1 MKHLNI
7 ILVGLATLLLGGLV
21 TACSDFDDLN
31 KSPFEAGANQ
41 VQVEYFINNAIIS
54 AQMNPHVAERAFV
67 LYWKDAGHMDRIGS
81 LSQNRTNDEWTQA
94 YFDEV
99 TSWLTHINSAISLY
113 QEQKAEGNT
122 KTYSNNLYQVARIW
136 RVYLMSEFTDN
147 FGVMPINSF
156 QGEKVQFNTT
166 EEVYTF
172 MLKELKEAVAGFDT
186 NTVSGDITNLDP
198 AYGYDFDKW
207 AKYGNS
213 LRMRLAMRISGANPT
228 LAKTEFEEAAKG
240 GKYISTF
247 DDNFAVQERPG
258 WDALTGVMSREWNNQ
273 FLSPTLNNLYL
284 GLGGI
289 TSEVQVGAYARAA
302 VDKLNKDR
310 ETPITLKFCDPDYMG
325 VKREGYFSTKTN
337 DPSAGYWS
345 DGLPYSIDPR
355 AYKAFNI
362 PGDINNP
369 HFNRYPSWNTGVVT
383 NTERPLL
390 LPKQEG
396 SEKQETLAKV
406 NSAFAWNISTPGNW
420 GEMDPINKV
429 YSFPGSMPRLVNEFR
444 NSSMKRVF
452 FGSWESYFLLAEA
465 AIKGWSVGIDAKEA
479 YEAGIKESFTYWDK
493 CFPDNMIS
501 KYLTEYL
508 ASEDY
513 NRVGTS
519 VSWDHTAEPPA
530 TKEVSYLD
538 GKTKE
543 MKKATFTYPANQLYK
558 NGQVKNDHLTKIIT
572 QKFIAQVPWLPLET
586 WSDHRRLGLP
596 FFENPVVEKTIE
608 GFDALTTTN
617 YMESKWEFF
626 PQRLPFPTSLK
637 NNVPE
642 SYKDAV
648 DKLGGPDNIYTKMWW
663 SAKP

>member
-147 FGVMPINSF
+147 FGTMPINSF

-198 AYGYDFDKW
+198 GYDFDKW

-289 TSEVQVGAYARAA
+289 TSEVQVGAYARSA
-302 VDKLNKDR
+302 VEKLNKDR
-310 ETPITLKFCDPDYMG
+310 EEPINLKFSEPDYMG
-325 VKREGYFSTKTN
+325 VKWEGYFSTKTN

-355 AYKAFNI
+355 AYKAYNI

-369 HFNRYPSWNTGVVT
+369 HFNKYPSWNTGVVT

-465 AIKGWSVGIDAKEA
+465 DIKGWSVGIDAKEA